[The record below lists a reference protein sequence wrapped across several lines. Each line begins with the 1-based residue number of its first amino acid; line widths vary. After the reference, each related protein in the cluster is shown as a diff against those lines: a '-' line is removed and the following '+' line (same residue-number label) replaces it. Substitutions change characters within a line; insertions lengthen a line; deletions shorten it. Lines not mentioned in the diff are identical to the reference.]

1 VPRRRLTGIGIGT
14 PVASANASWEYTEP
28 PEPGHLVTADGRPP
42 KVQQITDPILIG
54 VQPSSAV
61 PAGSRGP
68 SGETLLERVPAY
80 MRREVDAELRD
91 RLLAGSTFVL
101 VVGDSSAGKSR
112 TAFEAVT
119 GLPAYA
125 LIVPNGRSALG
136 AAVTRALEEPA
147 CVLWLDDLEVYL
159 GPEGLTRA
167 SVTRLLADT
176 RAHRVIVATLRAAEE
191 ARLTSEAAAGDG
203 GRQLSREARDV
214 LSLSHRIRLPRMFSP
229 AELTNARRQS
239 WDPRIADA
247 VAHADAYGPGE
258 YLAAGP
264 ELLREW
270 EDASSPNTDPQAP
283 THPRAAALISA
294 AIDIRRGGYV
304 SPLPRSLLTTAHDY
318 YLQGAGRS
326 WLNPESVED
335 AWAWATMP
343 RRSTT
348 AALLQ
353 VVDDDHVQ
361 VFDYL
366 LDSVQRRNQPGSHA
380 PEHILALATAHS
392 PPADAM
398 SIADTAYYYG
408 QYELAEASSLR
419 AYQLLE
425 ASRGPEDAETLSS
438 RAFHANVLR
447 QLERQADAFAEHAA
461 IEEIAAR
468 VHGPSHPITLRA
480 RTGRAFALIGLER
493 AQEAEAELR
502 AVQEISSQTLGP
514 DHDVTLTSRHLR
526 AIALS
531 RLGQLA
537 EAEAENRFILETRTR
552 EFGGDHHLTVLSRG
566 NLAAVLYSADKLDE
580 AERQARAVAD
590 IRTKILGPEHL
601 ETLYSRAFHADVLR
615 ELGRPAETEAI
626 YREVIA
632 VAAHVYG
639 PEHSRVLSSR
649 TGRALALIR
658 LGRDDEAEAEL
669 RDVLATSS
677 RTMGP
682 EHYTTLNSR
691 RLRSVALHHL
701 GRLDEAESE
710 NRIVLA
716 AWTTKYGP
724 QDASTLYCRTNLA
737 AILYQAGRIEEA
749 LDHADSVLDIRTR
762 ILGPEHRNTAFI
774 RALRTDIE
782 AAAHE
787 TGGPGS
793 QVRM

>member
-1 VPRRRLTGIGIGT
+1 
-14 PVASANASWEYTEP
+14 VASASASWEYVELAEP
-28 PEPGHLVTADGRPP
+28 EHLVMADGRPP
-42 KVQQITDPILIG
+42 KVEQITDPILLG
-54 VQPSSAV
+54 VHPSSAV

-68 SGETLLERVPAY
+68 SGESLLERVPAY
-80 MRREVDAELRD
+80 VSRDVDAELRE
-91 RLLAGSTFVL
+91 RLAGSTFVL

-112 TAFEAVT
+112 AAFEAVT
-119 GLPAYA
+119 SLPTHV
-125 LIVPNGRSALG
+125 LIVPNGRPGLG
-136 AAVTRALEEPA
+136 AALRQALEQPA

-167 SVTRLLADT
+167 SVSRLLADT
-176 RAHRVIVATLRAAEE
+176 QAHRVIVATLRAAEE
-191 ARLTSEAAAGDG
+191 ARLTSETAAGDG
-203 GRQLSREARDV
+203 GRQLSKDVRQV
-214 LSLSHRIRLPRMFSP
+214 LSLAHRIRLPRMFSP
-229 AELTNARRQS
+229 AELNHARLQA

-247 VAHADAYGPGE
+247 VAHTDAFGPGE

-304 SPLPRSLLTTAHDY
+304 SPLPRSLLTTAHDH
-318 YLQGAGRS
+318 YLHGPGRS
-326 WLNPESVED
+326 WLNPEPVEE

-353 VVDDDHVQ
+353 VIDDDHVQ

-366 LDSVQRRNQPGSHA
+366 LDSVQRRSQPGSHS
-380 PEHILALATAHS
+380 PEHLLALAAAHS

-408 QYELAEASSLR
+408 QYELAEAASLR
-419 AYQLLE
+419 ACQLLE
-425 ASRGPEDAETLSS
+425 ASHGPEDAETLSS

-447 QLERQADAFAEHAA
+447 QLERQADAFGEHAA
-461 IEEIAAR
+461 IAEIGAR
-468 VHGPSHPITLRA
+468 IHGPNHPITLRA
-480 RTGRAFALIGLER
+480 RTGCAFALIGLDR
-493 AQEAEAELR
+493 AGEAEQELR

-514 DHDVTLTSRHLR
+514 DHDVTLTCRHLR

-531 RLGQLA
+531 RLGRLA
-537 EAEAENRFILETRTR
+537 EAETENRFILETMTS
-552 EFGGDHHLTVLSRG
+552 EFGSEDSFTLLSRG

-580 AERQARAVAD
+580 AEREARAVAD

-632 VAAHVYG
+632 IAARVYG
-639 PEHSRVLSSR
+639 AEHSRVLSSR

-669 RDVLATSS
+669 RDVLAISS

-682 EHYTTLNSR
+682 ENYTTLNSR

-716 AWTTKYGP
+716 VWTTKYGP
-724 QDASTLYCRTNLA
+724 EDASTLYCRTNLA
-737 AILYQAGRIEEA
+737 AILYQAGRIQEA
-749 LDHADSVLDIRTR
+749 QGQAQSVLDIRTR
-762 ILGPEHRNTAFI
+762 ILGPEHRNTTFI
-774 RALRTDIE
+774 RALRADIE
-782 AAAHE
+782 AAA
-787 TGGPGS
+787 
-793 QVRM
+793 Q